1 MLNIKF
7 AYIIMMSF
15 LFIENSRSDFV
26 QFQAAS
32 TIREAS
38 MREWSILPLEEKTA
52 LRGYLVQ
59 FLTAHPRLINYVRSQ
74 LLHTVAVMVKRATL
88 DEDQKKLFDSVL
100 STISQLLATDDHKMV
115 REMEGEREWGGGG
128 GENNI
133 IKYHTNLLSRCSVI
147 LVAPY

>member
-1 MLNIKF
+1 
-7 AYIIMMSF
+7 MMSF
-15 LFIENSRSDFV
+15 PLENSRSDFV

-38 MREWSILPLEEKTA
+38 MREWSILEKTA

-100 STISQLLATDDHKMV
+100 STMSQLLATDDHKMV
-115 REMEGEREWGGGG
+115 KEMERRREGGRERERRGEGGR
-128 GENNI
+128 ENNI
-133 IKYHTNLLSRCSVI
+133 IACHTSLLSRCSVI

>member
-1 MLNIKF
+1 
-7 AYIIMMSF
+7 
-15 LFIENSRSDFV
+15 
-26 QFQAAS
+26 
-32 TIREAS
+32 

-100 STISQLLATDDHKMV
+100 STMSQLLATDDHKMV
-115 REMEGEREWGGGG
+115 REMEGREGEREKEGGR
-128 GENNI
+128 EN
-133 IKYHTNLLSRCSVI
+133 KYQKRVI
-147 LVAPY
+147 LIYFPVAASSWLLLTECTTR